1 VPLALSEA
9 SFRQH
14 HAFYKERD
22 MPQLKTQ
29 RQPTAQAGFSLI
41 ELMVVV
47 AIVGVLASF
56 ALPAYQDYSIRTRVS
71 EGLVLAS
78 AAKSQVLDV
87 LNTGSS
93 SAQGYASGYLAPSP
107 TKNVSGVAIE
117 ASTGVITI
125 TTTALAGGGTL
136 QLVPFTGSLG
146 AASALPDATTAF
158 TPPSG
163 SNIAWRC
170 LAQGATAPE
179 GITLGAAASL
189 PAQWAP
195 AECR

>member
-1 VPLALSEA
+1 
-9 SFRQH
+9 
-14 HAFYKERD
+14 
-22 MPQLKTQ
+22 
-29 RQPTAQAGFSLI
+29 
-41 ELMVVV
+41 
-47 AIVGVLASF
+47 
-56 ALPAYQDYSIRTRVS
+56 
-71 EGLVLAS
+71 
-78 AAKSQVLDV
+78 
-87 LNTGSS
+87 
-93 SAQGYASGYLAPSP
+93 
-107 TKNVSGVAIE
+107 
-117 ASTGVITI
+117 
-125 TTTALAGGGTL
+125 
-136 QLVPFTGSLG
+136 VPFTGSLG